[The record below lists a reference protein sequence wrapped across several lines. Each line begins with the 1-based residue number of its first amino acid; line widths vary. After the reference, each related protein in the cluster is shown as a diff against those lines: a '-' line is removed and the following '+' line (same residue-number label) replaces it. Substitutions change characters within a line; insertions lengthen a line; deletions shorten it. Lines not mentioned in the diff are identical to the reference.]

1 MISIIRAGDR
11 VCCYDKSC
19 LFVKIFRTHM
29 IKKNWMQQKRFRF
42 LSLFL
47 FCLFFSANWSKF
59 LLDRQLS
66 AEKSFES
73 AKLTGWFTTL
83 KLMSRNYKIFSLFT
97 QTC

>member
-42 LSLFL
+42 FLSSCFV
-47 FCLFFSANWSKF
+47 CFFRQIEANFYLIVSCPQKS
-59 LLDRQLS
+59 LLSQPS
-66 AEKSFES
+66 
-73 AKLTGWFTTL
+73 
-83 KLMSRNYKIFSLFT
+83 
-97 QTC
+97 